1 MGLLKERNNN
11 DKAKKHDWRN
21 FDTLPSKVITKSE
34 LDQLQKEVVD
44 EIETTLDGAIAKSGV
59 NNDAKP
65 QALFYCHKYIDSKFN
80 KNNFDI
86 DSYYHAKQNLIDQMY
101 AEGLGEVEAELNE
114 YSALV
119 ERTRAVEQRMRRKE
133 NVLDPESS
141 LDETG
146 STICDDSEELRT
158 RIADLPRILNWQI
171 GKEQ

>member
-1 MGLLKERNNN
+1 MGLLNKKLNNTKE
-11 DKAKKHDWRN
+11 HDWRN

-44 EIETTLDGAIAKSGV
+44 EIENTLDGAIAKSDTS
-59 NNDAKP
+59 NDVKP

-80 KNNFDI
+80 KNDFDI

-114 YSALV
+114 YSSLI

-133 NVLDPESS
+133 NVLDPESA
-141 LDETG
+141 LDETE
-146 STICDDSEELRT
+146 STICDDTEKLYAEV
-158 RIADLPRILNWQI
+158 ANLPHILDWQT

>member
-1 MGLLKERNNN
+1 MGLLKKKTN
-11 DKAKKHDWRN
+11 KTKKHDWRN

-44 EIETTLDGAIAKSGV
+44 EIEATLDGAIAKSGV

-114 YSALV
+114 YTTLI

-133 NVLDPESS
+133 NTLDPESA
-141 LDETG
+141 LNETD
-146 STICDDSEELRT
+146 STVYNDSGKLCTE
-158 RIADLPRILNWQI
+158 IAGLPRILNWQT